1 MLTEILAAPDDD
13 GPRLV
18 YADWLTERGDPR
30 GELIQVQCALAA
42 GGLDDATR
50 AALVLRERELLE
62 THGRDWLL
70 DMLGTMAEGIDI
82 VGSAERPQLGS
93 GASWHHRGAV
103 AVFRRGFVEALKIP
117 LARFGSADLGPLRC
131 LVLTHASGRDDEQRI
146 AGLVELPCLEALAFR
161 ASQLGQV
168 GALALAS
175 SGIVRSVRALSLT
188 SAWLDDAAAA
198 ALVAGGFSSL
208 EELDLGGNMLR
219 TRFAE
224 ALASAPWL
232 SSLRALGLEGSYLG
246 DEAAATIARATGWR
260 VLRELRVDTC
270 SLGDAGIA
278 SIASSAR
285 MSTLTHLSLS
295 WNKLRDEGVR
305 ALAMTR
311 MLRAIEQLDV
321 RHCQLSSAALGALRR
336 RWGGRLLVE

>member
-1 MLTEILAAPDDD
+1 LLTEILAALDDD

-93 GASWHHRGAV
+93 GAFWHHRGAV

-188 SAWLDDAAAA
+188 SAWLADAAAA
-198 ALVAGGFSSL
+198 ALVAGPFRRWRSS
-208 EELDLGGNMLR
+208 
-219 TRFAE
+219 T
-224 ALASAPWL
+224 S
-232 SSLRALGLEGSYLG
+232 
-246 DEAAATIARATGWR
+246 AATCCEPASPRRWRRHRGSRACARSASRDRISATRRRRRSR
-260 VLRELRVDTC
+260 VRRD
-270 SLGDAGIA
+270 G
-278 SIASSAR
+278 ASSASCA
-285 MSTLTHLSLS
+285 STPAASATPASLRS
-295 WNKLRDEGVR
+295 
-305 ALAMTR
+305 
-311 MLRAIEQLDV
+311 
-321 RHCQLSSAALGALRR
+321 RHRR
-336 RWGGRLLVE
+336 G